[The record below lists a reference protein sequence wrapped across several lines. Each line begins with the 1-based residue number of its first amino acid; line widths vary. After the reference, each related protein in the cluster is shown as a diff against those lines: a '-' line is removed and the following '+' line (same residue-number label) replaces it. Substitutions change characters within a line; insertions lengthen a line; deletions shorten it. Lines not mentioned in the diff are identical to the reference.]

1 MKTDFYRITPVKV
14 RYAPGTVRVVACR
27 DGKKW
32 AEDTA
37 VTPGEPAGLELVCEN
52 RQLAADGADTAIVSA
67 YIVDREGRRCLHE
80 TGRMVHFASSA
91 EGELLTTL
99 TLREDGFQGKVGA
112 DIRTFDGK
120 CQAIYR
126 SLEGEGSLKVTVT
139 SPGLEGASLEI
150 PRAAGKIPQ
159 LPVPE
164 QRYITSWRI
173 SDALP
178 EDTVDAEV
186 MGAHM
191 TERWKKVG
199 TIGTPEVQRKRGG
212 DPNAPLHY
220 VYYAT
225 SVVPEMGQGLPAL
238 RFEGLDG
245 RADVTITDGQR
256 TVHKLHPSDSPW
268 FGHYRPEMIVPCEG
282 FRPGDRVE
290 IWVFLHGAG
299 RIHGIGWPVHWMVTT
314 REAIDALEQQTDRE
328 WHHCEYRE

>member
-1 MKTDFYRITPVKV
+1 M
-14 RYAPGTVRVVACR
+14 
-27 DGKKW
+27 
-32 AEDTA
+32 
-37 VTPGEPAGLELVCEN
+37 
-52 RQLAADGADTAIVSA
+52 
-67 YIVDREGRRCLHE
+67 GRPYL
-80 TGRMVHFASSA
+80 
-91 EGELLTTL
+91 
-99 TLREDGFQGKVGA
+99 QG
-112 DIRTFDGK
+112 
-120 CQAIYR
+120 
-126 SLEGEGSLKVTVT
+126 
-139 SPGLEGASLEI
+139 
-150 PRAAGKIPQ
+150 PQ

-220 VYYAT
+220 AYYAT

-328 WHHCEYRE
+328 WYHCEYRE

>member
-1 MKTDFYRITPVKV
+1 M
-14 RYAPGTVRVVACR
+14 
-27 DGKKW
+27 
-32 AEDTA
+32 E
-37 VTPGEPAGLELVCEN
+37 
-52 RQLAADGADTAIVSA
+52 
-67 YIVDREGRRCLHE
+67 
-80 TGRMVHFASSA
+80 
-91 EGELLTTL
+91 
-99 TLREDGFQGKVGA
+99 
-112 DIRTFDGK
+112 
-120 CQAIYR
+120 
-126 SLEGEGSLKVTVT
+126 
-139 SPGLEGASLEI
+139 
-150 PRAAGKIPQ
+150 
-159 LPVPE
+159 
-164 QRYITSWRI
+164 
-173 SDALP
+173 
-178 EDTVDAEV
+178 
-186 MGAHM
+186 AHM

-220 VYYAT
+220 AYYAT

-282 FRPGDRVE
+282 FRPGDQVE